1 MSLTWHAGPGPSR
14 LRWSRAAALAWGLA
28 AALGIAPAAWAA
40 PDAALAAQAA
50 QLALDKGCYGCHG
63 ATPRGSAPSM
73 KALSEQLARKPGADP
88 AAQQSYAQRL
98 VRCEGMTRVGAHQQ
112 LSVEEAGLLV
122 RWLAAGGH

>member
-1 MSLTWHAGPGPSR
+1 MNPARCAGPGWGWLR
-14 LRWSRAAALAWGLA
+14 LSRAAAVAWGLA
-28 AALGIAPAAWAA
+28 ALGMAPAAWAA
-40 PDAALAAQAA
+40 PDAATAAQAA

-73 KALSEQLARKPGADP
+73 KALSEQLAHKPGADP
-88 AAQQSYAQRL
+88 SAQQSYAQRL

>member
-1 MSLTWHAGPGPSR
+1 MNLTGHAGPGRGR
-14 LRWSRAAALAWGLA
+14 LRWFRAAAVAWGLA
-28 AALGIAPAAWAA
+28 AALGMAPAAWAA
-40 PDAALAAQAA
+40 PDAATAAQAA

-73 KALSEQLARKPGADP
+73 KALSEQLAHKPGADP
-88 AAQQSYAQRL
+88 SAQQSYAQRL